1 MQSTAKGKRLPIGD
15 VESVQKMADLKVE
28 IDALKAEYPEV
39 FMKYADLVDR
49 YNTALEEAEKEVRAK
64 AVSCGDFDNYSTSVK
79 FDPVKMFE
87 ELGEDMFL
95 ASGGTMSNKTVYEVD
110 PKKVEA
116 AIANGT
122 VPEECVD
129 NFRDVRR
136 NYRKPSKLSA

>member
-1 MQSTAKGKRLPIGD
+1 MQSTAKGKRLPIAE
-15 VESVQKMADLKVE
+15 VPAVQQLADLKVE
-28 IDALKAEYPEV
+28 IDSLKAEFPEV

-49 YNTALEEAEKEVRAK
+49 YNTVLEEAEKEVRTK
-64 AVSCGDFDNYSTSVK
+64 GVSCGDFDNYSTSVK
-79 FDPVKMFE
+79 YDPVKMFE

-95 ASGGTMSNKTVYEVD
+95 KSGGTMSDKTVYEVD

-122 VPEECVD
+122 IPEECVD

-136 NYRKPSKLSA
+136 NYRKPTKLSA

>member
-1 MQSTAKGKRLPIGD
+1 MKSTAKGKRVPIAEI
-15 VESVQKMADLKVE
+15 ESVQKLADLKME
-28 IDALKAEYPEV
+28 IDGLKSEYPEV

-49 YNTALEEAEKEVRAK
+49 YNTVLEEAEKEVRSL

-79 FDPVKMFE
+79 YDAVKMFE
-87 ELGEDMFL
+87 ELGEEMFI
-95 ASGGTMSNKTVYEVD
+95 AAGGAMNKKTVYEVD

-122 VPEECVD
+122 VPEDCVD

-136 NYRKPSKLSA
+136 NYRKPDKLSA